1 MVARWLEMKLFL
13 NYFFPMLCCA
23 SERPRFLTGSTISVV
38 LAGVSTPNSVRRS
51 RVGRGLRGS
60 ERVGSSGG
68 RAWNRGALHPLRVP
82 HRPLGWRGSGLRG
95 RLRNR
100 KRPDVRDRLC
110 CRRGCR
116 RPRCGRPSV
125 WSNLPDGVVVLDL
138 ESSIGVGRGE
148 LGANEGHAQRDG
160 SGQGS
165 GRRIGSKDRVDDRR
179 SSIAGR

>member
-1 MVARWLEMKLFL
+1 MVARWLEMRLFL

-68 RAWNRGALHPLRVP
+68 RAWDRGALHPLRVP

-95 RLRNR
+95 RLRN
-100 KRPDVRDRLC
+100 VRDRLC

-125 WSNLPDGVVVLDL
+125 WSNLPDGAVVLDL
-138 ESSIGVGRGE
+138 ESSRGVGRGE
-148 LGANEGHAQRDG
+148 LGANEGHGAPISVWRHY
-160 SGQGS
+160 
-165 GRRIGSKDRVDDRR
+165 RVDEGR